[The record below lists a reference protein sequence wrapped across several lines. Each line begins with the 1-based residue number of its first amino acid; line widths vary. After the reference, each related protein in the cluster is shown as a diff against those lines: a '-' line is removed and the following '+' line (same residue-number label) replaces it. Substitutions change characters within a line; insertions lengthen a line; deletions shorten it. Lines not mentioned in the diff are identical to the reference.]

1 MDNESLYIYGATLMM
16 VIGTFS
22 CRELPLLLLRGRKLP
37 DWFSIWLKYIPTAI
51 FGALIF
57 PDMFL
62 KDNSLNFSLQ
72 NYGLWATICAFPIVY
87 KTQSLPVALVA
98 GTVFFCIFKYVI

>member
-16 VIGTFS
+16 VIGT
-22 CRELPLLLLRGRKLP
+22 
-37 DWFSIWLKYIPTAI
+37 YIPTAI

-57 PDMFL
+57 PDIFL
-62 KDNSLNFSLQ
+62 KDNALNFSLQ
-72 NYGLWATICAFPIVY
+72 NYGLWATVCAFPIVY

>member
-22 CRELPLLLLRGRKLP
+22 CRELPL
-37 DWFSIWLKYIPTAI
+37 YIPTAI

-57 PDMFL
+57 PDIFL
-62 KDNSLNFSLQ
+62 KDNALNFSLQ
-72 NYGLWATICAFPIVY
+72 NYGLWATVCAFPIVY

>member
-1 MDNESLYIYGATLMM
+1 MNDESLYIYGATLMM

-57 PDMFL
+57 PDIFL
-62 KDNSLNFSLQ
+62 KDNALNFTLQ
-72 NYGLWATICAFPIVY
+72 NYGAAPSAHCSPRASGPRIEFP
-87 KTQSLPVALVA
+87 TSRRAA
-98 GTVFFCIFKYVI
+98 AR

>member
-37 DWFSIWLKYIPTAI
+37 DWFNIWLKYIPTAI

-57 PDMFL
+57 PDIFL
-62 KDNSLNFSLQ
+62 KDTPVELCFLRNVCL
-72 NYGLWATICAFPIVY
+72 AFIVR
-87 KTQSLPVALVA
+87 
-98 GTVFFCIFKYVI
+98 C

>member
-1 MDNESLYIYGATLMM
+1 MSDESLYIYGATLMM

-37 DWFSIWLKYIPTAI
+37 DWFNIWLKYIPTAI
-51 FGALIF
+51 FGALDF
-57 PDMFL
+57 T
-62 KDNSLNFSLQ
+62 LQ

>member
-37 DWFSIWLKYIPTAI
+37 DWFNIWLKYIPTAI

-57 PDMFL
+57 PDIFL
-62 KDNSLNFSLQ
+62 KDNALNFSLRTTVC
-72 NYGLWATICAFPIVY
+72 GPPSALFPLYI
-87 KTQSLPVALVA
+87 KHSR
-98 GTVFFCIFKYVI
+98 CR

>member
-37 DWFSIWLKYIPTAI
+37 DWFNIWLKYIPTAI

-57 PDMFL
+57 PDIFL
-62 KDNSLNFSLQ
+62 KDNALNFSLQ
-72 NYGLWATICAFPIVY
+72 NYGLWATVCAFPIVR
-87 KTQSLPVALVA
+87 
-98 GTVFFCIFKYVI
+98 

>member
-37 DWFSIWLKYIPTAI
+37 DWFNIWLKYIPTAI

-57 PDMFL
+57 PVHPYRHFRRAD
-62 KDNSLNFSLQ
+62 
-72 NYGLWATICAFPIVY
+72 FPRHF
-87 KTQSLPVALVA
+87 PER
-98 GTVFFCIFKYVI
+98 

>member
-1 MDNESLYIYGATLMM
+1 MDRIKRIIRIFIA
-16 VIGTFS
+16 
-22 CRELPLLLLRGRKLP
+22 ELPLLLLRGRKLP
-37 DWFSIWLKYIPTAI
+37 DWFNIWLKYIPTAI

-57 PDMFL
+57 PDIFL
-62 KDNSLNFSLQ
+62 KNGALDFTLQ

-98 GTVFFCIFKYVI
+98 GTVFMVVAGDDPIKGIH

>member
-37 DWFSIWLKYIPTAI
+37 DWFNIWLKYIPTAI

-57 PDMFL
+57 PDIFL
-62 KDNSLNFSLQ
+62 KDNALNFSLQ
-72 NYGLWATICAFPIVY
+72 NYGLWATVRRSHCRWLLWRERFSSAFLN
-87 KTQSLPVALVA
+87 T
-98 GTVFFCIFKYVI
+98 

>member
-37 DWFSIWLKYIPTAI
+37 DWFNIWLKYIPTAI
-51 FGALIF
+51 FGS
-57 PDMFL
+57 PT
-62 KDNSLNFSLQ
+62 FS
-72 NYGLWATICAFPIVY
+72 
-87 KTQSLPVALVA
+87 
-98 GTVFFCIFKYVI
+98 